1 AILGAVVA
9 ELQGNS
15 ALAGGLG
22 AAASERGA
30 EIIAGMLYPGKSVD
44 KLSQDEKQQI
54 SALAQLATALAVAAG
69 GGDIQD
75 INTAV
80 AGGKN
85 AVENNRLTT
94 PKENKRLDELAKGN
108 AEEKLRYQ
116 AAACALVHCSKELAD
131 DDPNKKLLENLEALG
146 NSDELQSYRE
156 TLQQQEQINNVQ
168 LPNYLTGGSTE
179 YYQTVSQLFEYT
191 YGDNIKDIAN
201 YINNQYS
208 ISTRAS
214 GAFQMGVAFIEG
226 SGAIALSPLCSSFIG
241 CGPSIYLS
249 WSATDNG
256 LTGLRVF
263 IEGKSHTTQT
273 GKELAKL
280 LDISEADGDLLFN
293 AASGLASAKGGI
305 NLTNKLASSANKLT
319 QKEIEQIK
327 NGLAAN
333 QAKNDSLAG
342 KETTDLTSKYSGN
355 LVKVNKPDPA
365 ADALAQRI
373 GGESRVRFTNDIREF
388 DVISDSY
395 VAQTKPA
402 LKQLNAAVRNQMKAT
417 FEAAKETNRSV
428 YYHFEGQPA
437 QSVINK
443 LNEYSK
449 RYGVKVVIDTKPL
462 NLTK

>member
-1 AILGAVVA
+1 MVWGWVCPDSVCNLWYKSARQGGVPVGSLHPVDFSLECASAI
-9 ELQGNS
+9 
-15 ALAGGLG
+15 
-22 AAASERGA
+22 
-30 EIIAGMLYPGKSVD
+30 I
-44 KLSQDEKQQI
+44 
-54 SALAQLATALAVAAG
+54 
-69 GGDIQD
+69 
-75 INTAV
+75 
-80 AGGKN
+80 
-85 AVENNRLTT
+85 TT
-94 PKENKRLDELAKGN
+94 P
-108 AEEKLRYQ
+108 
-116 AAACALVHCSKELAD
+116 
-131 DDPNKKLLENLEALG
+131 
-146 NSDELQSYRE
+146 
-156 TLQQQEQINNVQ
+156 I
-168 LPNYLTGGSTE
+168 
-179 YYQTVSQLFEYT
+179 
-191 YGDNIKDIAN
+191 
-201 YINNQYS
+201 
-208 ISTRAS
+208 
-214 GAFQMGVAFIEG
+214 
-226 SGAIALSPLCSSFIG
+226 
-241 CGPSIYLS
+241 
-249 WSATDNG
+249 
-256 LTGLRVF
+256 RVF
-263 IEGKSHTTQT
+263 IDGKSYTTQT
-273 GKELAKL
+273 GKGLAKL

-333 QAKNDSLAG
+333 QAKNDSLGG
-342 KETTDLTSKYSGN
+342 KGTTDLTSKYSGN